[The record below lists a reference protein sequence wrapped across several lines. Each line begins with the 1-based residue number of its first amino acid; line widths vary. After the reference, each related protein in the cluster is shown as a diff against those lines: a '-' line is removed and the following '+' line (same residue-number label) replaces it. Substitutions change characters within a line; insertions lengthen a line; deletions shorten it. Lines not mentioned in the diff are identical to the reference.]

1 MMVFCCGCQATI
13 RPRLTD
19 GREIYPHR
27 PDLAA
32 KRFWRCDTCC
42 LHVGCHPNSTR
53 PLGVIPTTEISGAR
67 SKIHAILDP
76 IWKSGRQTRSQV
88 YKRLSDRLGHQ
99 YHTGEIRTIEEARDV
114 WRAVKEIAASG
125 SPDYKTD

>member
-1 MMVFCCGCQATI
+1 MTIFCCGCQLMI
-13 RPRLTD
+13 QPRLTD

-27 PDLAA
+27 PDLAE
-32 KRFWRCDTCC
+32 KRFWRCDQCR
-42 LHVGCHPNSTR
+42 LHVGCHPISTR
-53 PLGVIPTTEISGAR
+53 PLGVIPTLEISGAR

-99 YHTGEIRTIEEARDV
+99 YHTAEIRTIDEARNV
-114 WRAVKEIAASG
+114 WRAVKEIERE
-125 SPDYKTD
+125 TDGRQMP